1 MKKWKS
7 NLDEMH
13 EQKLLKIEHNG
24 YWIAFWGLL
33 IVILAQVV
41 LTPDELREHLPRI
54 MTGEWI
60 VFMVLSL
67 YLGFA
72 CMKNGIWDRKL
83 QPNAKTNLLASLLA
97 GGAVAVFQVLYSYF
111 LFHRLVVALG
121 VAGVSA
127 LITVILCFLA
137 LTVTARATKKQ
148 QEKLEEEPE
157 DSAEEQ

>member
-1 MKKWKS
+1 MKQKKS
-7 NLDEMH
+7 NLDEMQ

-24 YWIAFWGLL
+24 CWIAFWGLL
-33 IVILAQVV
+33 AAILAQVV

-83 QPNAKTNLLASLLA
+83 KPNAKTNLLASLIA

-111 LFHRLVVALG
+111 RFHRLVVALG

-127 LITVILCFLA
+127 LITVILCFLV

>member
-1 MKKWKS
+1 MKQKKS
-7 NLDEMH
+7 NLDEMQ

-24 YWIAFWGLL
+24 CWIAFWGLL
-33 IVILAQVV
+33 AVILAQVV

-83 QPNAKTNLLASLLA
+83 KPNAKTNLLASLLA

-111 LFHRLVVALG
+111 RFHRLVVALG

-127 LITVILCFLA
+127 LITVILCFLT
-137 LTVTARATKKQ
+137 LTVTARVTKKQ
-148 QEKLEEEPE
+148 QEKLEEEPK

>member
-1 MKKWKS
+1 MKKRKS
-7 NLDEMH
+7 NLDEMQ

-24 YWIAFWGLL
+24 CWIAFWGLL

-83 QPNAKTNLLASLLA
+83 KPNAKTNLLASLIA

-111 LFHRLVVALG
+111 RFHRLVVALG

-127 LITVILCFLA
+127 LITVILCFLT